1 VLYTSIALALDDPLS
16 AQTVILGLLVSAIIS
31 AFALWIC
38 LSPFREKYADDP
50 EGKRSPTL
58 KRDAELVNSLWW
70 DAVLL
75 FILWVV
81 LGFGATFLLTQGMD
95 LLTVHRGG
103 LLLLFFLLTIPL
115 IIVSRSGGTAHRHL
129 KAAWVESVAQI
140 TRIVLS
146 YGFGIFGLL
155 VIYGTLNWFEGT
167 WIEVL
172 RTKGGALFELGYVA
186 AVSTAVWFGFRAT
199 WQEVMRAWDAYDER
213 QEAARKANRKA
224 SANRAQARP
233 KPNRAKVSAKT
244 KSRRAKRTSAS
255 SQSSAAQPN
264 ELELLQASVPDL
276 EQAHVKTLKRLRE
289 ALVAIEAPDSWSEL
303 ATNWIDGMIAFLR
316 DRTAAAPQ
324 WLYAAQVSVRYRN
337 EQAALEEQTESRA
350 ARLMGAWVGLRLS
363 GMSSDGNGTDEQSA
377 MLEVHRAMANL
388 VAVMMRRIGRSP
400 EEALRAYAQDL
411 VKETEIP
418 QLDGEP
424 NIHELFIDRMRS
436 HRERMLASGHPDT
449 AAIQELFDDDALER
463 MAALVAPKMRQTR
476 QDGEPHSTL
485 FSDDRAAIAVMT
497 FSGTVE
503 DAAEWYS
510 GERGGY
516 QEMIDQYLSNDMI
529 RASGANAF
537 GHVSFGFNGEI
548 AWVSLTLL
556 PLDGDTFRK
565 KPIVA
570 SDFMR

>member
-1 VLYTSIALALDDPLS
+1 M
-16 AQTVILGLLVSAIIS
+16 IS
-31 AFALWIC
+31 AFALWLC

-58 KRDAELVNSLWW
+58 KRDAELVDSLWW
-70 DAVLL
+70 DAV
-75 FILWVV
+75 FYFVLWVV
-81 LGFGATFLLTQGMD
+81 LGFGATLLLTQGMD
-95 LLTVHRGG
+95 LLTVHQGG

-115 IIVSRSGGTAHRHL
+115 IIVSKSGGTAHRHL
-129 KAAWVESVAQI
+129 KAAWVESIALV
-140 TRIVLS
+140 TRIVLG

-167 WIEVL
+167 WIERL
-172 RTKGGALFELGYVA
+172 RAKGGALFELGYVA

-199 WQEVMRAWDAYDER
+199 WQEVKRAWAAYDER
-213 QEAARKANRKA
+213 QEAARKVKRKA
-224 SANRAQARP
+224 STNRAQART
-233 KPNRAKVSAKT
+233 KPRRAKARAKT
-244 KSRRAKRTSAS
+244 KSRRAKRKSAS
-255 SQSSAAQPN
+255 SRSPAAQPN
-264 ELELLQASVPDL
+264 ELELMQASVPDL
-276 EQAHVKTLKRLRE
+276 EQAHVMTLKRMRE
-289 ALVAIEAPDSWSEL
+289 ALVDIEEPDSWSEL

-324 WLYAAQVSVRYRN
+324 WLYAAQVSVRYKN
-337 EQAALEEQTESRA
+337 EQAELEEQTESRA
-350 ARLMGAWVGLRLS
+350 TRLIGAWVGLRLS
-363 GMSSDGNGTDEQSA
+363 GMPSDGKGTSEQSD

-400 EEALRAYAQDL
+400 EEALRAYAQDV
-411 VKETEIP
+411 VKEAEKA
-418 QLDGEP
+418 QADGEA
-424 NIHELFIDRMRS
+424 NIHELFIGRMRS
-436 HRERMLASGHPDT
+436 HRKRMLASGHPDR

-476 QDGEPHSTL
+476 QDGEPHSTF

-503 DAAEWYS
+503 DAAEWYT

-516 QEMIDQYLSNDMI
+516 QEMIDQYLGNDMI
-529 RASGANAF
+529 RGTGSDAF
-537 GHVSFGFNGEI
+537 GHVSFGFNGET

-565 KPIVA
+565 APIVA